1 VASLR
6 AVRLGLGVRAS
17 VPCSSVPALW
27 NRRVGVGVEF
37 GSKMTL
43 WAVWY
48 AGHWI
53 VYLGLT

>member
-1 VASLR
+1 MR